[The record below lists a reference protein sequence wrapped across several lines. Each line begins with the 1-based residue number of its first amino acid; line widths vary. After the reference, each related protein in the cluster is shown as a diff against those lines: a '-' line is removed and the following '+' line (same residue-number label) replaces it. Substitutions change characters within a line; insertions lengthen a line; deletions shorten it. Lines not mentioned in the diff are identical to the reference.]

1 MELPKLQGR
10 EERDKKRIMVM
21 ELLKLWKKK
30 RIMAIELPRIQGR
43 KRKKKRKELWPAET
57 GEKKK
62 ICGKPQ
68 FRPLH

>member
-43 KRKKKRKELWPAET
+43 KRKKKRKE
-57 GEKKK
+57 KKGIVACRNWRK
-62 ICGKPQ
+62 IKKNYNN
-68 FRPLH
+68 

>member
-30 RIMAIELPRIQGR
+30 KNYGN
-43 KRKKKRKELWPAET
+43 
-57 GEKKK
+57 
-62 ICGKPQ
+62 
-68 FRPLH
+68 